1 MTLGTERSRKDQA
14 TSPQRSQKVRVARPK
29 AVYVR
34 VPTVKTVG
42 AGFAGLLGEEA

>member
-14 TSPQRSQKVRVARPK
+14 TSPQRSQKVRVARPR

-42 AGFAGLLGEEA
+42 AGLAGLLGEEA